1 MEDLTERDGQ
11 PAAQREPMSSPH
23 QPGAHTA
30 QVGVRIA
37 RLIRQIITVAQR
49 RATQAAQKGAQMLP
63 ARLANRAIEQGA
75 SAGSHAHHRSAATQR
90 DIGR

>member
-1 MEDLTERDGQ
+1 
-11 PAAQREPMSSPH
+11 
-23 QPGAHTA
+23 
-30 QVGVRIA
+30 
-37 RLIRQIITVAQR
+37 
-49 RATQAAQKGAQMLP
+49 MLP